1 MQRFGYYSLL
11 LLIQL
16 FRFVPFGAL
25 YVLSNGLAF
34 VLYRVIGYRKKVVND
49 NLRRVFPEKSPAEI
63 EQIARKSYRN
73 LTDITLE
80 SIKAFTLSK
89 TAIAQR
95 CPCINPEVVNAFLDR
110 GQSVIVGGSHYN
122 NWELAC
128 LTIPG
133 GFHAPA
139 ITVYK
144 PLSNKIMDA
153 YFNRNRARGGME
165 MVDMETV
172 FSTMR
177 KRRDETAAW
186 FLVSDQSP
194 SSRKNAHWVSFL
206 GQDSASLPGV
216 DLLARKFNY
225 PVLYFHIAR
234 IKRGYY
240 ELRYETLWPEP
251 ATAAPEDITRAYAQ
265 KAEAYIYDQPENWL
279 WSHKRWKITRSV

>member
-11 LLIQL
+11 LVIQL

-25 YVLSNGLAF
+25 YVLSDGLAF
-34 VLYRVIGYRKKVVND
+34 LLYRVVGYRKQVIRE
-49 NLRRVFPEKSPAEI
+49 NLARVFPDKTPEEM
-63 EQIARKSYRN
+63 EQIVRKSYLN

-80 SIKAFTLSK
+80 SIKAFTLSQEVLH
-89 TAIAQR
+89 QR
-95 CPCINPEVVNAFLDR
+95 CPCLNPELVNRYLDQ
-110 GQSVIVGGSHYN
+110 GQSVIVSGSHYN

-128 LTIPG
+128 LTIPA

-172 FSTMR
+172 FSAMR
-177 KRRDETAAW
+177 KRRNETAAW

-194 SSRKNAHWVSFL
+194 SSKKNAHWVSCL
-206 GQDSASLPGV
+206 GQDSAALPGV
-216 DLLARKFNY
+216 DLLARKFAY

-234 IKRGYY
+234 IRRGFY
-240 ELRYETLWPEP
+240 ELRYEELWPNP
-251 ATAAPEDITRAYAQ
+251 ADAAPEDITRAYAR
-265 KAEAYIYDQPENWL
+265 KAESYIYEQPENWL
-279 WSHKRWKITRSV
+279 WSHKRWKIKRDA